1 MSIPEQI
8 VSAARSLFDRGYSY
22 GTSGNISVRDG
33 GRVWITPT
41 NSSFGTL
48 RPQEMALIGLD
59 GAPISPDPGNP
70 SPKPSPK
77 ASKEAHFHLAA
88 YRARPSAAAVVH
100 LHSTYATA
108 VASLRDIDMEDAL
121 PVFTPYFA
129 MRIPKLAVVDYYPP
143 GDPALGPAVEARA
156 AETPAILLRN
166 HGPITIGDTLDAAV
180 ALAEEL
186 EEQSRLY
193 FILEGR
199 GNPLTADQI
208 AELRRRF
215 R

>member
-1 MSIPEQI
+1 MNIPKQI

-33 GRVWITPT
+33 ARVWITPT

-48 RPQEMALIGLD
+48 RPEEMAVVDPDGNSIGS
-59 GAPISPDPGNP
+59 A
-70 SPKPSPK
+70 KP
-77 ASKEAHFHLAA
+77 SKEAHFHLAA
-88 YRARPSAAAVVH
+88 YRARPQAAAVVH
-100 LHSTYATA
+100 LHSTWATA
-108 VASLRDIDMEDAL
+108 VASLRALDMEDAL
-121 PVFTPYFA
+121 PIFTPYFA
-129 MRIPKLAVVDYYPP
+129 MRIPRLAVVDYYPP
-143 GDPALGPAVEARA
+143 GDAALAPAVEARA

-166 HGPITIGDTLDAAV
+166 HGPITIGASLAEAV
-180 ALAEEL
+180 ALAEEV
-186 EEQSRLY
+186 EEQSKLY

-199 GNPLTADQI
+199 GNPLDAAQV

>member
-1 MSIPEQI
+1 MTASEEI
-8 VSAARSLFDRGYSY
+8 VAVCRSLFQRGYSY
-22 GTSGNISVRDG
+22 GTSGNISVREGDSI
-33 GRVWITPT
+33 RITPT

-48 RPQEMALIGLD
+48 RPEEMARVDLN
-59 GAPISPDPGNP
+59 GAVLGS
-70 SPKPSPK
+70 SKP
-77 ASKEAHFHLAA
+77 SKEAHFHLAA
-88 YRARPSAAAVVH
+88 YRARPDAGAVVH

-108 VASLRDIDMEDAL
+108 VASLRDINMEDAL
-121 PVFTPYFA
+121 PIFTPYFA

-143 GDPALGPAVEARA
+143 GDDALAPAVEARA

-166 HGPITIGDTLDAAV
+166 HGPITIGRTLAEAA

-186 EEQSRLY
+186 EEQSRL
-193 FILEGR
+193 FFLLDGR
-199 GNPLTADQI
+199 GQPLTGEQI